1 MMQKFIVFGIL
12 LLVSLSVL
20 MPSLAKVEHTVMV
33 TDYKVDP
40 EVLMPGDIGTIT
52 VTIAN
57 QEREA
62 TQRETTESISG
73 DETKSEVIAR
83 DLCAEIE
90 SVSIYGRGVDI
101 LGKSEY
107 TKIGALGPG
116 QSTTITFRIEARGE
130 GKHSADIC
138 IDISRGG
145 YVRYP
150 IPINVDGS
158 RVELI
163 ADDVPSVIPQV
174 GLTEIKL
181 NVANTRPN
189 TINAVMIEP
198 EADGIDFTPDKKFI
212 GTMSQD
218 ETAIVN
224 FTLNP
229 TSTGEKNLNF
239 NLSYKNGD
247 NLHVEELIIPI
258 NVIYTPDVELIVT
271 DLPRYVYRGD
281 VAKIEISVTNARPNE
296 ITGVTIVPSTNMRI
310 TPLKGFIGSMD
321 PDDDFSV
328 IFDVDTADLSVNMT
342 DPLVNTHTIS
352 FRENFKEEDRYY
364 EMPLYNVSFDVIEP
378 QTGVTSALLI
388 IPVLLILIVLI
399 GGYYVYRRKKC

>member
-1 MMQKFIVFGIL
+1 
-12 LLVSLSVL
+12 
-20 MPSLAKVEHTVMV
+20 
-33 TDYKVDP
+33 
-40 EVLMPGDIGTIT
+40 
-52 VTIAN
+52 
-57 QEREA
+57 
-62 TQRETTESISG
+62 
-73 DETKSEVIAR
+73 
-83 DLCAEIE
+83 
-90 SVSIYGRGVDI
+90 
-101 LGKSEY
+101 
-107 TKIGALGPG
+107 
-116 QSTTITFRIEARGE
+116 
-130 GKHSADIC
+130 
-138 IDISRGG
+138 
-145 YVRYP
+145 VRYP

-321 PDDDFSV
+321 PDDDFPV

-352 FRENFKEEDRYY
+352 FRGNFKEEDRYY